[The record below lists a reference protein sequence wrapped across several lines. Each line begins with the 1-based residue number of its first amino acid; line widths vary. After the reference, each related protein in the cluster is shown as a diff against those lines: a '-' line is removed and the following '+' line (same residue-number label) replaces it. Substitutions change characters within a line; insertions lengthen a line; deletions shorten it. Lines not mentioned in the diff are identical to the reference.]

1 MKVTL
6 QMSKFNHRARKIH
19 VNRLI
24 DKLYHNLDIIYP
36 NGWIIDCGSAG
47 RANVSYEDGT
57 KHRFVEGGKVIYGR
71 MNCLVTK
78 NKN

>member
-1 MKVTL
+1 MNR
-6 QMSKFNHRARKIH
+6 FNSNSRKIH